1 MCEHDIFRYVNVG
14 TYLTKYVVCRDDLVL
29 GTTCLYSSQYH
40 ACIFAIRF
48 LHLRYLLAKLESL
61 ALIK

>member
-48 LHLRYLLAKLESL
+48 LHLRYTV
-61 ALIK
+61 